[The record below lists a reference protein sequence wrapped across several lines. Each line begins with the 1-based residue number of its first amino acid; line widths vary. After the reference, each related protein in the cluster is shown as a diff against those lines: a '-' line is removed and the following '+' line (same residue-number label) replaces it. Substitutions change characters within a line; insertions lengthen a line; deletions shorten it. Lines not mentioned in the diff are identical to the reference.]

1 MPSKHADLWIA
12 EFEWIM
18 VMAELS
24 WTGYLYYKDG
34 NC

>member
-1 MPSKHADLWIA
+1 MRDDLWIYGL
-12 EFEWIM
+12 EWLL
-18 VMAELS
+18 VMAELK